1 VWFVWCIGWPLSFLL
16 APNSGE
22 QMVVFC
28 GIATNFLQIINQLA
42 FVKPIIMP
50 RWPKMFSFAL

>member
-50 RWPKMFSFAL
+50 R